1 MTAPIISVTDTV
13 DERTAE
19 VVTTGLDEFNKA
31 AAGYNDR
38 QPLCVTVT
46 DAASGE
52 VVGGAI
58 GRSSLGLLFLD
69 YIYLPARLRGGG
81 LGSRLLA
88 AFEAEGRRR
97 GCRAAVLYTISF
109 QAPGFYQK
117 RGWTVFG
124 EVPSD
129 PPGTSRIFLRKLL

>member
-1 MTAPIISVTDTV
+1 MTAPIINVSDTV

-19 VVTTGLDEFNKA
+19 VVTNGLDEFNKA
-31 AAGYNDR
+31 AAGYRDR
-38 QPLCVTVT
+38 LPLCVSVT
-46 DAASGE
+46 DPATGE
-52 VVGGAI
+52 VVGGAL

-69 YIYLPARLRGGG
+69 YIYLPEYLRGGG
-81 LGSRLLA
+81 VGSQLLE
-88 AFEAEGRRR
+88 AFENEGRRR

-129 PPGTSRIFLRKLL
+129 PPGTTRIFLSKVF